1 MGIVLVT
8 GGVRSGKSARALEL
22 ADGAPA
28 PRAFVATA
36 EPMDGEMAARIGHHR
51 AERDGRYDTLEEPL
65 DLGGALRAALG
76 RGARTVVVDCL
87 TVWLCNVLCRSDLV
101 PPGPARLEDDLV
113 AALDEA
119 RAAGVA
125 VVVVTNE
132 VGLGTIGPDPLTRAY
147 VDGLGRLNRRVAA
160 VADRVELIV
169 CGIPVPVKPG

>member
-22 ADGAPA
+22 AGGAPA

-36 EPMDGEMAARIGHHR
+36 EPMDGEMAARIHRHR
-51 AERDGRYDTLEEPL
+51 AEREGRYDTLEEPL

-76 RGARTVVVDCL
+76 RGARTVIVDCL
-87 TVWLCNVLCRSDLV
+87 TVWLGNAFCRPDLA
-101 PPGPARLEDDLV
+101 PPSRARLEDDLL
-113 AALDEA
+113 AALVEA
-119 RAAGVA
+119 RDSGVD

-132 VGLGTIGPDPLTRAY
+132 VGLGTIGPDALTRAY

-160 VADRVELIV
+160 VADRVELVV
-169 CGIPVPVKPG
+169 CGIPLPVKPG